1 MAENIENTGVVT
13 EAQTTETQTE
23 ETKTYTQEEVLA
35 LLQSETDKR
44 VSQALKTQQKKYE
57 KQLSLSKLDGDERA
71 KAEKDNR
78 IAELEE
84 QLAAFQI
91 ERNRSELKSV
101 LSSRGLS
108 AEFADIISI
117 SDDIEASQANI
128 DKLDKLFKA
137 AVKAE
142 VEKRLAGNAP
152 KANTTTSG
160 EITKESAKKMSLAEI
175 NELAEKNRS
184 FMPSSST
191 DLYWRLIIM
200 ANTVFAN
207 KVIEA
212 KAKDLL
218 TTAVNTRSLMTV
230 DNSLAQNPGMTK
242 TINVYTYSGTAE
254 ELAAG
259 VGNTSTARGK
269 ITYAGTDY
277 TVKMVQQAF
286 DYLDEDFMKDNTIVD
301 NMLKGANQV
310 MVNKMTADF
319 ITECGKATLSSEFTN
334 FGYDA
339 IVDGISTLN
348 LEDESKL
355 FLVIPNA
362 WKASLRKD
370 ADYKAAQMGQV
381 IYNGQVGTI
390 CGIPVICTKA
400 LTDKAYVMTNEAVK
414 LFMKKDVEVEQDR
427 DADKRTNSVYLR
439 TAYICALVDATK
451 ICELSKKAA

>member
-1 MAENIENTGVVT
+1 
-13 EAQTTETQTE
+13 
-23 ETKTYTQEEVLA
+23 
-35 LLQSETDKR
+35 
-44 VSQALKTQQKKYE
+44 
-57 KQLSLSKLDGDERA
+57 
-71 KAEKDNR
+71 
-78 IAELEE
+78 
-84 QLAAFQI
+84 
-91 ERNRSELKSV
+91 
-101 LSSRGLS
+101 
-108 AEFADIISI
+108 
-117 SDDIEASQANI
+117 
-128 DKLDKLFKA
+128 
-137 AVKAE
+137 
-142 VEKRLAGNAP
+142 
-152 KANTTTSG
+152 
-160 EITKESAKKMSLAEI
+160 
-175 NELAEKNRS
+175 
-184 FMPSSST
+184 
-191 DLYWRLIIM
+191 M

-334 FGYDA
+334 FSYDA

-451 ICELSKKAA
+451 ICELSKKAS